1 VIVITSRGNG
11 AFHPDGAMPQMGFLN
26 PHLGTLLTFMGLTDQ
41 HWFDLTDIEGDT
53 APAPHPALDFFEI

>member
-1 VIVITSRGNG
+1 
-11 AFHPDGAMPQMGFLN
+11 MPQMGFLN